1 MIRPRQRQ
9 RQTYDE
15 IPAGQQLSRFDG
27 PIRAIGET
35 VLNHKKDIKFHR
47 TAENRV
53 GAQKYA
59 NQHNLL
65 LGPDEDINGDG
76 INDVVLY
83 KKDGTPVMINGYTF
97 KDSEMP
103 YRNEFNA
110 RNPTKADRVRVG
122 GYSGFMKAFRSDE
135 EALNEFVHA
144 LAPGY
149 AKKKKYTQ
157 RPPSTYQNITKR
169 IRENLKTGL
178 EMINEQLGNEYN
190 WIITRFPYMK
200 AINTLYVDY
209 IIYQLW
215 NRLGPLKEEIMNE
228 SATPNGRYELFKSQL
243 KTKHYKLITEQMLTS
258 EQFRTDFDQFLQ
270 AHNIQAFLRDVC
282 QINDATITD
291 LGTDTDLKENID
303 TKVNIINYIENMG
316 QRLDQVKQANINN
329 IFDH

>member
-1 MIRPRQRQ
+1 MIRPRQR
-9 RQTYDE
+9 RILDE
-15 IPAGQQLSRFDG
+15 IPEGQQLSAFHG
-27 PIRAIGET
+27 PIKFIGET

-59 NQHNLL
+59 DQHNLL

-103 YRNEFNA
+103 YRNEFYA
-110 RNPTKADRVRVG
+110 RNPSKAARARVG
-122 GYSGFMKAFRSDE
+122 GYNGFMKAFRSDE
-135 EALNEFVHA
+135 AELNQFVDAH
-144 LAPGY
+144 PGY
-149 AKKKKYTQ
+149 AKKKVYRE

-190 WIITRFPYMK
+190 WIISRFPYMK

-215 NRLGPLKEEIMNE
+215 NRLGPLKEEIRRE
-228 SATPNGRYELFKSQL
+228 SSTPNGRYELFKSQL
-243 KTKHYKLITEQMLTS
+243 KTKHYKLITDQMLNS

-270 AHNIQAFLRDVC
+270 AHNIQGFLRDIC
-282 QINDATITD
+282 QISDDTITG
-291 LGTDTDLKENID
+291 LGTDAELKESID
-303 TKVNIINYIENMG
+303 VKANIIDYIENMG
-316 QRLDQVKQANINN
+316 QRLDQVKQANIIN
-329 IFDH
+329 IFSQ

>member
-15 IPAGQQLSRFDG
+15 IPAGQRLSRFDG

-65 LGPDEDINGDG
+65 LGPEEDINGDG

-149 AKKKKYTQ
+149 AKKKVYRE

-243 KTKHYKLITEQMLTS
+243 KTKHYKQWYEHMLNSPEFT
-258 EQFRTDFDQFLQ
+258 Q
-270 AHNIQAFLRDVC
+270 ALDRYLEPANVQGFLRDAC
-282 QINDATITD
+282 GINNDTLTR
-291 LGTDTDLKENID
+291 LGTDGDLKENID
-303 TKVNIINYIENMG
+303 VKVNIIAYIESMS
-316 QRLDQVKQANINN
+316 QRLDQVKQSTVDNT
-329 IFDH
+329 FSQ